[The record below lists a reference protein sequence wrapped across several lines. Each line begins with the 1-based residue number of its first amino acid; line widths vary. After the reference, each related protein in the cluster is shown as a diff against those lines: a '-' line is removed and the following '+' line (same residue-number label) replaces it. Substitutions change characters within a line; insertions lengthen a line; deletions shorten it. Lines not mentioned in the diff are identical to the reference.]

1 MCWHTCQW
9 ECAPTLFHIPN
20 VSCTL
25 TCPLLSS
32 WEKNDLHT
40 MKNYCLG
47 IKNSV
52 SVTQLTGS
60 QIYVLVQTLR
70 WGCSLLR
77 SGEIWLMCCIFWS
90 EATLESGACPKK
102 AGTSPTQVIDLNS
115 SEHLECQLVD
125 LALLGDS
132 LLTLN
137 KRTLAASTEL
147 CCMLENSLCLPCKT

>member
-1 MCWHTCQW
+1 MPMGVCSY
-9 ECAPTLFHIPN
+9 AIPY
-20 VSCTL
+20 
-25 TCPLLSS
+25 PKR
-32 WEKNDLHT
+32 ELHT
-40 MKNYCLG
+40 DLSVAELLGEEWSSYNENYCLG
-47 IKNSV
+47 FKNSV

-70 WGCSLLR
+70 WGCSLLH

-90 EATLESGACPKK
+90 EAMLESGACPKK

-125 LALLGDS
+125 LVLLGDS
-132 LLTLN
+132 LLILN

-147 CCMLENSLCLPCKT
+147 CCMLENSICLPCKI